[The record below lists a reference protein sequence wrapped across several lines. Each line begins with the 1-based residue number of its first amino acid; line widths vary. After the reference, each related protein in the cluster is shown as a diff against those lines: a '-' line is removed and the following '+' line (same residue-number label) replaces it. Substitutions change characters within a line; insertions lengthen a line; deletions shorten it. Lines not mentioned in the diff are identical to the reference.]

1 MTNSTAAD
9 GDVDIYVVLRA
20 SLGHKHLK
28 VGHINL
34 NGIIN
39 KLHEI
44 HLLLKEVEIHLTDEI
59 ADDRLGLQF
68 NLNSISISI

>member
-1 MTNSTAAD
+1 MEMSTF
-9 GDVDIYVVLRA
+9 YVVFRA
-20 SLGHKHLK
+20 SLGHKNLK
-28 VGHINL
+28 VGHINM

-44 HLLLKEVEIHLTDEI
+44 HLLLKEVETHLTDEI